1 MELPLELDLE
11 QLLGESVSIFT
22 IISIYFILNFF
33 KFNLIMFSFF

>member
-22 IISIYFILNFF
+22 TVLIYFILNLFL
-33 KFNLIMFSFF
+33 NLF